1 MKSTTTPRRA
11 FLAGVGTVAVLAFAA
26 GCGGDAMGGMDHGA
40 RPTATGSVSVSGATF
55 NDADVAFAQ
64 MMVPHHEQAV
74 TMAGLAETRV
84 GDPELKKV
92 AAAIKAA
99 QAPEITTMTG
109 WLTAWKRPTTAA
121 GGHDMGGMSAMMPGM
136 LSPQELAALSA
147 ASGVAFDRL
156 FAKGMIAHHNGAIAM
171 ARDEQA
177 KGVNAEAKALAAA
190 IEKAQAAEIATL
202 QKILDRL

>member
-1 MKSTTTPRRA
+1 MKSTTTPSRA
-11 FLAGVGTVAVLAFAA
+11 FLAGVGTLAVLAFAA

-40 RPTATGSVSVSGATF
+40 RPGATGSVAGATF

-64 MMVPHHEQAV
+64 MMAPHHEQAV

-109 WLTAWKRPTTAA
+109 WLTAWQRPTTAP
-121 GGHDMGGMSAMMPGM
+121 GGHDMGGMPGM
-136 LSPQELAALSA
+136 LAPQELAALSA

-156 FAKGMIAHHNGAIAM
+156 FAKGMIAHHNGAVAM

-177 KGVNAEAKALAAA
+177 KGVNAEAKALAAT